1 MIKERGIAYCGL
13 ACCICSQNEICVGC
27 RKDGCEGKD
36 WCKNFVCCKTKGIAG
51 CWECEEFP
59 CGESMLDK
67 PKIRAFSEFVRRY
80 GEEKL
85 MECLAENERNGLI
98 YHHPGTITG
107 DYDESSETET
117 IIHMILTG
125 QKKSGSS

>member
-1 MIKERGIAYCGL
+1 
-13 ACCICSQNEICVGC
+13 
-27 RKDGCEGKD
+27 
-36 WCKNFVCCKTKGIAG
+36 
-51 CWECEEFP
+51 
-59 CGESMLDK
+59 MLDK

-125 QKKSGSS
+125 QKKADRHDRFFVRNQPIRHRSFDIT